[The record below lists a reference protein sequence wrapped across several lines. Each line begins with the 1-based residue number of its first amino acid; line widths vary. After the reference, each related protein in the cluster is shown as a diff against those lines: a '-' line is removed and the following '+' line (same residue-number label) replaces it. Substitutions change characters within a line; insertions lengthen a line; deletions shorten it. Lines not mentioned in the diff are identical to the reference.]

1 MPLDKITVSSFG
13 LRGLRYFAAVAEELH
28 FGRAAARLNVAQP
41 AVSQQIRALET
52 RLGVRLMER
61 RGRLVTLTAA
71 GEILLAH
78 ARRLLGDAE
87 AAIRAT
93 RQAAHGLGGH
103 LTIGFVHAL
112 ATVALP
118 PILARFRQDCPAV
131 TWTLTELT
139 VAAQKEAILEAQ
151 IDVGIVRP
159 PIRHP
164 AVRHHVLCSEPF
176 VAALP
181 TTHRLA
187 ARRRIALPALAGDGF
202 VMFPETAGD
211 AGVHGTLM
219 AWFARHR
226 ISPRIVQEA
235 TTLHTSLGLVRA
247 GLGVALVPRSAG
259 FARLDGVAFVPVTE
273 SPTVATAL
281 AWRQDDPSRLV
292 RSFRE
297 AAATVPLAL

>member
-41 AVSQQIRALET
+41 AVSLQIRTLEA
-52 RLGVRLMER
+52 RLGVRLLDR
-61 RGRLVTLTAA
+61 SGRMVTLTAA
-71 GEILLAH
+71 GEILLSH
-78 ARRLLGDAE
+78 ARRLLAE
-87 AAIRAT
+87 AETAIRAT
-93 RQAAHGLGGH
+93 RQAAHGQGGH

-118 PILARFRQDCPAV
+118 PILARFRAAYPAI
-131 TWTLTELT
+131 TWTLKELT
-139 VAAQKEAILEAQ
+139 VAEQKDAILDAR

-159 PIRHP
+159 AIRHP
-164 AVRHHVLCSEPF
+164 GVRHHVLCLEPF

-181 TTHRLA
+181 AGHRLTR
-187 ARRRIALPALAGDGF
+187 RRRIALSALATDGF

-219 AWFARHR
+219 AWLARHR
-226 ISPRIVQEA
+226 IAPRIVQEA

-247 GLGVALVPRSAG
+247 GLGVALVPRSA
-259 FARLDGVAFVPVTE
+259 ALTRIEGVAFVAVGD
-273 SPTVATAL
+273 SPEVATAL
-281 AWRQDDPSRLV
+281 AWRQDDASHLV

-297 AAATVPLAL
+297 TAAAVRLAL